1 MDNGIILLIFW
12 AAINLL
18 LKSSSDKKKAEEA
31 KRKRSTQSKVEG
43 RTTPDNLPRN
53 KPKSIIDI
61 FREEIEKEIE
71 KEKKLQQNKHQQNKH
86 QPVAKPTPKQTLKPT
101 PKPAVSTFQTEE
113 IKSAVNIDE
122 NKDVALVESIVEEKM
137 EVIRASSISRGSKQN
152 NSQLNLK
159 KDILKGII
167 YSEILSE
174 PKSLRNLKRY

>member
-18 LKSSSDKKKAEEA
+18 LKSSRDKKKAEEA
-31 KRKRSTQSKVEG
+31 KRRRSTQSKVEG
-43 RTTPDNLPRN
+43 RITPDNLPRN

-71 KEKKLQQNKHQQNKH
+71 KEKKLQQNKHQ
-86 QPVAKPTPKQTLKPT
+86 PVAKPTPNQTLKPT
-101 PKPAVSTFQTEE
+101 LKPAASTFQTEE

-122 NKDVALVESIVEEKM
+122 NKDVELLESIVEEKM